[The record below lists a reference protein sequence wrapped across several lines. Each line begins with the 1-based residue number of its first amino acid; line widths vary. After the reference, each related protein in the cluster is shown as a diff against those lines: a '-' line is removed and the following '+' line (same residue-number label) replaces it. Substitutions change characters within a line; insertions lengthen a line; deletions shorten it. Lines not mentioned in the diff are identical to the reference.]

1 MPHSFGDFTQ
11 TSENFGTDP
20 VLARGY
26 GANFNDTA
34 YPFDPGPRPALET
47 GKTASWFYGETLE
60 PESVTLVLAHPA
72 GPGTSVRFG
81 ALLADGSTR
90 WGAPVPVPAGAGT
103 VTAQHPAGAAIGL
116 SAQVVAGSL
125 PQQRAVISVAGHPYE
140 LSGSLSSAL
149 VPGPWQLAGL
159 SQGYA
164 VFTLRKPAEPVVAS
178 TANGRRLPVQIVSST
193 TKSEDIRLHAPS
205 PSTLTRSVAWDSGW
219 TATVSVDGGKAK
231 AIPVNDFDLVQQVR
245 IPAGDDVV
253 SFHYKPRTSVAGQHP
268 DPRRDRVLAGPARR
282 VSACALLRRR
292 RAEPDVAV
300 PPDDAGAQDSPT
312 AVATPVG

>member
-1 MPHSFGDFTQ
+1 M
-11 TSENFGTDP
+11 
-20 VLARGY
+20 
-26 GANFNDTA
+26 
-34 YPFDPGPRPALET
+34 
-47 GKTASWFYGETLE
+47 
-60 PESVTLVLAHPA
+60 LAHPA

-103 VTAQHPAGAAIGL
+103 VTAQHPAGVAIGL
-116 SAQVVAGSL
+116 SAQVVGGSL
-125 PQQRAVISVAGHPYE
+125 PPQRAVISVAGHPDQ

-178 TANGRRLPVQIVSST
+178 TANGRRLPLQIVSST

-231 AIPVNDFDLVQQVR
+231 AIPVNEFDLVQQVR
-245 IPAGDDVV
+245 LPAGDDVV
-253 SFHYKPRTSVAGQHP
+253 SFHYKPPHLL
-268 DPRRDRVLAGPARR
+268 LASILTLGA
-282 VSACALLRRR
+282 VVFLLALLAVWL
-292 RAEPDVAV
+292 RA
-300 PPDDAGAQDSPT
+300 PPPAPTRARDAGARLADCGG
-312 AVATPVG
+312 AGATPGRA